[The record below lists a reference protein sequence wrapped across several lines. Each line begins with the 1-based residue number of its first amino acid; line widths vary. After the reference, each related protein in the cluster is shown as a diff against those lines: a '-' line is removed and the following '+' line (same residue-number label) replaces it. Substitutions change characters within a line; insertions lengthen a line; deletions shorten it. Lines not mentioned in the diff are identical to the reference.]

1 MAPKREEKKRMGKK
15 HRQASTRPKLGK
27 GPAKG
32 ARRKGSAVT
41 GAVAPK
47 NRKKLS
53 TKRAAEDKAKRTPT
67 RSPEFEHRII
77 VGDMEEDA
85 PRKPKTQIPS
95 GVDNQSKDSQR
106 ESDSPKSGD
115 RNAATRRKSP
125 THEAPAHAPEGKGP
139 GKSESKRKARKS
151 AADANEPGADRES
164 ASFSADLRHRRTASS
179 QDLSGLP
186 LVAICGR
193 PNVGKSTLF
202 NRLTGT
208 RRSIVGDEPGITR
221 DRIYGEVEWGG
232 RTVRLVD
239 TGGVI
244 PDDEAL
250 IPSEIFR
257 QARVALDEAA
267 AIVMVIDGR
276 TEITAA
282 DQEFSRIL
290 MRGGKPLF
298 LAVNKMDSAQ
308 MEAAAE
314 NFRTLGF
321 RNVFPV
327 SAEHGSGIGDLLDAV
342 WEVLPPEKPA
352 TEPGASS
359 STTVSSSSKVGSES
373 KAGSKFN
380 AAPNA
385 APDTE
390 EPYETLDTLTD
401 EMAEDEGDNFA
412 DRAALVPRAMRAA
425 LLAGEAAT
433 ADEPAG
439 VDAPPVGEPDFE
451 APTGGS
457 GVEPEGFLKA
467 DFNPTDFS
475 DVEAAE
481 DPTATPAEL
490 RERKLRSHGEHISR
504 ETRVAIIGRPNVG
517 KSTLLNALTGTDRAI
532 VSPVAGTT
540 RDAVDEVVTR
550 DGHDFRFIDTAG
562 IRRKGKTTQLA
573 EKLSV
578 IMSRKHLEAADVALL
593 LIDATEGVTGS
604 DATIGGYA
612 HESGRSVIIVV
623 NKWDLV
629 APPKHT
635 LDENG
640 NRPFDGKPPADKNAF
655 EEQVRDHLK
664 YLDYAPLVFVS
675 AARGHGVDGVFKKV
689 ELVARERRKRVT
701 TGNMNRFLDKVDF
714 GRASVPMNKRVRIYY
729 MTQAAVAPPTFVL
742 FTDRDVKLH
751 FSYERFL
758 SNEIRKAF
766 KFIGSPIWFKIKAR
780 NKKKEE

>member
-1 MAPKREEKKRMGKK
+1 MKLALWRGGKKLAPKREIKKRMGKK

-32 ARRKGSAVT
+32 ARKGSAVT

-47 NRKKLS
+47 NRKKLA
-53 TKRAAEDKAKRTPT
+53 TKRAAEEKAKRTPA

-77 VGDMEEDA
+77 VGNDEPGGGE
-85 PRKPKTQIPS
+85 TQIPFGNDNKKDKGEKQIPS
-95 GVDNQSKDSQR
+95 HSTSLRANDNQKGNGKYKGEQQVLRSAQDDK
-106 ESDSPKSGD
+106 EKEVTKGD
-115 RNAATRRKSP
+115 
-125 THEAPAHAPEGKGP
+125 
-139 GKSESKRKARKS
+139 SKRKRRGV
-151 AADANEPGADRES
+151 AAKANEPGEDRET
-164 ASFSADLRHRRTASS
+164 ASFSADLGHRRASAS
-179 QDLSGLP
+179 QELEGLP

-221 DRIYGEVEWGG
+221 DRIYGEVEWAG
-232 RTVRLVD
+232 RTARLVD
-239 TGGVI
+239 TGGVV

-257 QARVALDEAA
+257 QARVALAEADV
-267 AIVMVIDGR
+267 IVMVVDGR
-276 TEITAA
+276 TELAA
-282 DQEFSRIL
+282 PDAEL
-290 MRGGKPLF
+290 AKLLLKGGKPVF
-298 LAVNKMDSAQ
+298 LAVNKMDAAEL
-308 MEAAAE
+308 EAAAE

-321 RNVFPV
+321 RNTFAV
-327 SAEHGSGIGDLLDAV
+327 SAEHGSGIGDLLDEV
-342 WEVLPPEKPA
+342 WAKLPPEA
-352 TEPGASS
+352 VE
-359 STTVSSSSKVGSES
+359 
-373 KAGSKFN
+373 
-380 AAPNA
+380 
-385 APDTE
+385 E
-390 EPYETLDTLTD
+390 EPAEYMEGIEE
-401 EMAEDEGDNFA
+401 EMTEDEGDALA
-412 DRAALVPRAMRAA
+412 DRATLVPRAMREAE
-425 LLAGEAAT
+425 LEGEAAT

-439 VDAPPVGEPDFE
+439 VDAPPIGEPDFE
-451 APTGGS
+451 APDGGTGA
-457 GVEPEGFLKA
+457 EP
-467 DFNPTDFS
+467 
-475 DVEAAE
+475 V
-481 DPTATPAEL
+481 
-490 RERKLRSHGEHISR
+490 RERNLRSHGEHVSR
-504 ETRVAIIGRPNVG
+504 ETKIAIIGRPNVG

-532 VSPVAGTT
+532 VSPIAGTT

-550 DGHDFRFIDTAG
+550 DGHDFRFVDTAG
-562 IRRKGKTTQLA
+562 IRRKGKTKLMA

-578 IMSRKHLEAADVALL
+578 IMSLKHLEAADVALL
-593 LIDATEGVTGS
+593 MIDATEGVTGS

-623 NKWDLV
+623 NKWDLM
-629 APPKHT
+629 APPKSK
-635 LDENG
+635 L
-640 NRPFDGKPPADKNAF
+640 RPDGTREFDGKPPADKKVF

-675 AARGHGVDGVFKKV
+675 AAEGQGIHEVFKKV
-689 ELVARERRKRVT
+689 ELVARERRKRIT